1 MKKQYIQ
8 PSIKNHK
15 LFFESAL
22 AAASPRLDVDNFD
35 DPNDETTK
43 PEDEG
48 LDPIVKPGD
57 GSDF

>member
-8 PSIKNHK
+8 PSVKNHK

-22 AAASPRLDVDNFD
+22 AAGSPGSVETEDFDKDN
-35 DPNDETTK
+35 PNPDNDGIDTNL
-43 PEDEG
+43 G
-48 LDPIVKPGD
+48 GGD